1 MKGISMA
8 QSSAQKIGSFIK
20 GLRRSKGISQDDFA
34 QSIGVSHATL
44 SALENGKGVSS
55 QTLLSALENL
65 GLSLRVH
72 SEEGCLNLS
81 FVGGYGDEEERLA
94 QLSDFDERERV
105 FDAVGA
111 SCKLFP
117 AISRAY
123 MFGSFARGDFN
134 DASDVDVRVELDEA
148 YAFNLRDLAQLAKRI
163 EKATGREV
171 DIVSARDVK
180 NASLKQAIEQD
191 KVMVY
196 ER

>member
-1 MKGISMA
+1 MA

-117 AISRAY
+117 AILRAY
-123 MFGSFARGDFN
+123 LFGSFARGDFN

>member
-1 MKGISMA
+1 MS
-8 QSSAQKIGSFIK
+8 QLSAQKIGSFIK

-81 FVGGYGDEEERLA
+81 FVGGCGDEEEQLA
-94 QLSDFDERERV
+94 KPSDFDERKRV

-123 MFGSFARGDFN
+123 LFGSFARGDFD

-180 NASLKQAIEQD
+180 NVSLKQAIEQD